1 MRVSADDSY
10 WRDRPVLV
18 TGGTGFAGGWLVG
31 RLVELGAQV
40 VSVVRDWVP
49 ESVLLGSG
57 MPQHVTLVFG
67 DIRDQAL
74 LERALG
80 DYEIEIV
87 FHLAA
92 QTIVSIANRNP
103 VETLDTNIRGTSS
116 LLEACRRSP
125 RFAAAVP
132 RRSAALPDSSLRRQQ
147 GVRRSDRPQLRGD
160 LRPSGRSYSR
170 GERLRRW

>member
-1 MRVSADDSY
+1 NTSFSTSSGAAVIRPGSNRSPLRMPAPADNSY

-18 TGGTGFAGGWLVG
+18 TGGAGFRGRWLVG

-49 ESVLLGSG
+49 ESVLLGSTL
-57 MPQHVTLVFG
+57 PRDVTLVFG

-80 DYEIEIV
+80 DYEIEVV

-92 QTIVSIANRNP
+92 QTIVPIANRNP
-103 VETLDTNIRGTSS
+103 V
-116 LLEACRRSP
+116 
-125 RFAAAVP
+125 
-132 RRSAALPDSSLRRQQ
+132 
-147 GVRRSDRPQLRGD
+147 
-160 LRPSGRSYSR
+160 
-170 GERLRRW
+170 

>member
-1 MRVSADDSY
+1 MTRRGSNRSPPPIRVSADDSY

-80 DYEIEIV
+80 DYEIGR
-87 FHLAA
+87 A
-92 QTIVSIANRNP
+92 S
-103 VETLDTNIRGTSS
+103 
-116 LLEACRRSP
+116 CRER
-125 RFAAAVP
+125 VC
-132 RRSAALPDSSLRRQQ
+132 L
-147 GVRRSDRPQLRGD
+147 GV
-160 LRPSGRSYSR
+160 
-170 GERLRRW
+170 